1 MPAEEQIKK
10 RVMPYSLDAEQA
22 VIGAMI
28 SDKDAI
34 VTATE
39 LLTSDDF
46 YGKQNGIIFDAIV
59 ELYDRGSVPD
69 VIPLQ
74 NKLKEKGIPDEINN
88 IE

>member
-1 MPAEEQIKK
+1 MPTEEQQIKK
-10 RVMPYSLDAEQA
+10 RVMPYSLEAEQA

-39 LLTSDDF
+39 LLTAEDF

-59 ELYDRGSVPD
+59 ELYDR
-69 VIPLQ
+69 
-74 NKLKEKGIPDEINN
+74 
-88 IE
+88 